1 MTERLQPDTRESYSH
16 FTPIST
22 RWMDN
27 DVYGHVNNVVYY
39 SWFDT
44 AVNRLL
50 IEQGLAGAALP
61 DAIGLVV
68 GTQCQYFESVSFP
81 TPVEI
86 GLRVVRLGGS
96 SVSYELGVFTSASQ
110 LAHARASFTHVYV
123 DPETRRPVSLPERV
137 RETLGNYAVGA

>member
-1 MTERLQPDTRESYSH
+1 MTERLQPDSRDAYLH
-16 FTPIST
+16 FTPITT

-27 DVYGHVNNVVYY
+27 DVYGHVNNVIYY

-50 IEQGLAGAALP
+50 IEEGLAGAAQP

-86 GLRVVRLGGS
+86 GLRIVRLGGS
-96 SVSYELGVFTSASQ
+96 SVGYELGVFTSASQ

-123 DPETRRPVSLPERV
+123 HPQTRRPVPLPMRV
-137 RETLGNYAVGA
+137 RETLGKYSTGG